1 MEYSSLENRIEVIK
15 LIIQNYLYLVTQ
27 NDLDV
32 LKNFDGRI
40 KHHFY
45 DLYQKLTPLEKAR
58 FDAGREYDLI
68 EDEEWLKLIK
78 DIKLNSQ
85 FKKLPLNK
93 NKLNVLG
100 NKKKQHEL
108 HQLETLLNSHR
119 TKKVADFGGG
129 VGNLSVFMAEHLNM
143 EPTVF
148 DYDTDL
154 IRTGQEKIKKNTK
167 KAISFKEFDVC
178 KDNFE
183 DKDFEFGI
191 GLHCCGSF
199 GTELIKLFGENHFV
213 DSMLF
218 SCCYSKIKDED
229 DYKLSSHAIDFE
241 LNTRALSSATLSF
254 NKVELNLYQFR
265 LKIIDYKYSF
275 YHLLGKKH
283 DQYGFFSMSNSRRNL
298 YKLSFYEFYLDSIN
312 KYCSDI
318 SPLSKDEVE
327 SFFYSNQNRELV
339 EYFTTYYAFSRYI
352 GEAIE
357 TYILLDRAI
366 YLKEKGAKVEIIEA
380 FDPEISPRCKGI
392 KASFPH

>member
-183 DKDFEFGI
+183 DINFG
-191 GLHCCGSF
+191 
-199 GTELIKLFGENHFV
+199 KK
-213 DSMLF
+213 M
-218 SCCYSKIKDED
+218 
-229 DYKLSSHAIDFE
+229 
-241 LNTRALSSATLSF
+241 
-254 NKVELNLYQFR
+254 
-265 LKIIDYKYSF
+265 IDYLVDTF
-275 YHLLGKKH
+275 WH
-283 DQYGFFSMSNSRRNL
+283 FSNHCNCVL
-298 YKLSFYEFYLDSIN
+298 
-312 KYCSDI
+312 
-318 SPLSKDEVE
+318 
-327 SFFYSNQNRELV
+327 
-339 EYFTTYYAFSRYI
+339 
-352 GEAIE
+352 
-357 TYILLDRAI
+357 
-366 YLKEKGAKVEIIEA
+366 II
-380 FDPEISPRCKGI
+380 CKN
-392 KASFPH
+392 F